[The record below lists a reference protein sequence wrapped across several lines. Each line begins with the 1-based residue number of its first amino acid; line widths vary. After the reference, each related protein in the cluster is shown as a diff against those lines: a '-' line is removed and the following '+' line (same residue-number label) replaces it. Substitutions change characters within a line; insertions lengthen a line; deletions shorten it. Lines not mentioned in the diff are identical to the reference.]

1 MGHGYDIPRIKSSE
15 NPMRSISKIVK
26 ERKRSEKLIL
36 VIMPEGK
43 TIEIPDTISFN
54 GVIYGKIDE
63 FVKRLSLARGH
74 YVAPLKK
81 ESFLKHIDNLI
92 KEYEEQL
99 K

>member
-1 MGHGYDIPRIKSSE
+1 M
-15 NPMRSISKIVK
+15 SKKRDNIQIV
-26 ERKRSEKLIL
+26 
-36 VIMPEGK
+36 MPEGK
-43 TIEIPDTISFN
+43 TMEIPDTISFN